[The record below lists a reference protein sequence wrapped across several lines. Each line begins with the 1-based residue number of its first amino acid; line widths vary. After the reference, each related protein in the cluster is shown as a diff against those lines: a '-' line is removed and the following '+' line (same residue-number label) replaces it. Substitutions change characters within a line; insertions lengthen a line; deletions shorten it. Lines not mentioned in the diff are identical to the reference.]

1 MAAVLPGNL
10 STISANS
17 WINLNLF
24 KKKGS
29 RKGDYQEGKTAF
41 PCTPWPPNFIKKR
54 QV

>member
-10 STISANS
+10 SNISANS

-29 RKGDYQEGKTAF
+29 RKGDSQEGEKPF
-41 PCTPWPPNFIKKR
+41 PAPPDPPYFIRKR
-54 QV
+54 